1 MASSDTDPVLVSS
14 QGEIAVVTLNRPQ
27 VLNALDNAMRDR
39 FIAVMGD
46 LNADAQV
53 RGVVLTGQGERAFS
67 AGQDLETARGFTA
80 DNIAEHFRVLG
91 GLYQSVRALDKPCVV
106 ALNGIAAGFGL
117 QVALHA
123 DVRVAHPDVRMSQP
137 EVAAGIPS
145 VMGLWIIKEA
155 VGLARA
161 VEMSL
166 TCRQVPAAECLEWG
180 LVDHVVPRE
189 GVMAKALEIARDL
202 ASKPTLALRL
212 SKQRMRELTQPEDD
226 ATVAAAMRI
235 QPEAFRS
242 GEPQRVAE
250 AFLARRRPKPDA

>member
-1 MASSDTDPVLVSS
+1 
-14 QGEIAVVTLNRPQ
+14 
-27 VLNALDNAMRDR
+27 
-39 FIAVMGD
+39 
-46 LNADAQV
+46 
-53 RGVVLTGQGERAFS
+53 
-67 AGQDLETARGFTA
+67 
-80 DNIAEHFRVLG
+80 
-91 GLYQSVRALDKPCVV
+91 
-106 ALNGIAAGFGL
+106 IAAGFGL
-117 QVALHA
+117 KVALHT

-166 TCRQVPAAECLEWG
+166 TCRQMPAAECLEWG

-202 ASKPTLALRL
+202 ASKPALALRL
-212 SKQRMRELTQPEDD
+212 SKQRMRELTQPEYD

-242 GEPQRVAE
+242 GEPQRVSE